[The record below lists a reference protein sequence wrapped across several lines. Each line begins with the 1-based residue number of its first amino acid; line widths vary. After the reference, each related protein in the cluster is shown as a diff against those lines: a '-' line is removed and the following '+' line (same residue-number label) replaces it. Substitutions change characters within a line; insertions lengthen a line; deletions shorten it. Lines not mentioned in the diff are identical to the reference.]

1 MADANS
7 SCEISERGKRR
18 HRRKQNAKGR
28 KKQMPNCLQRLPT
41 RRNLDVQIT
50 NGPRQISRDVE
61 IWRRNLKR
69 LQIILGHIT
78 PCDLVFP
85 SMTSCDHTDQRAET
99 AVVCGVRGPGEG
111 RVACRATHCTRA
123 VAGRDPAFDIMLNKT
138 TKRFTKRN
146 KSQGL

>member
-41 RRNLDVQIT
+41 RRNLDAQIT
-50 NGPRQISRDVE
+50 NGTRQISRDLE

-69 LQIILGHIT
+69 LQIILGQIT

-85 SMTSCDHTDQRAET
+85 SMRTSGGKKNDKSSNYVHL
-99 AVVCGVRGPGEG
+99 VWHLVCIQIYVHSTRVDSVITQTRPPNTG
-111 RVACRATHCTRA
+111 R
-123 VAGRDPAFDIMLNKT
+123 
-138 TKRFTKRN
+138 
-146 KSQGL
+146 